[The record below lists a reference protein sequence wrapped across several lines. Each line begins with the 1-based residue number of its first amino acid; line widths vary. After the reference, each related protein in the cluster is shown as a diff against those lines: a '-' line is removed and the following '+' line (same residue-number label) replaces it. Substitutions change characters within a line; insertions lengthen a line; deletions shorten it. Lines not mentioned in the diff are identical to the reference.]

1 MSLVKAQKS
10 PSGFQS
16 EGLNSGRGIISTK
29 PTGLLEL
36 VSCELFQAQGM
47 TGVAR
52 WNYQRLLDLKRPDVI
67 LPPVFDALLISELN
81 CASKRVTGKVK
92 NLSDRDMGERF
103 GLEYREPECRPVP
116 LDWNKHRV
124 QRKDATS
131 VLVPLPPGPTPYTSL
146 APPTAVPVSQS
157 LQHQS
162 DEIPKLQMLSQRS
175 MDPPAKMGKLI
186 PIFTTIF
193 NYYCLKTF
201 CTQHQVNKY
210 E

>member
-1 MSLVKAQKS
+1 
-10 PSGFQS
+10 
-16 EGLNSGRGIISTK
+16 
-29 PTGLLEL
+29 
-36 VSCELFQAQGM
+36 M

-67 LPPVFDALLISELN
+67 LPPVFDPLLISELN
-81 CASKRVTGKVK
+81 SASKRVTGKEKYPVLH
-92 NLSDRDMGERF
+92 LSDRDTGERF

-131 VLVPLPPGPTPYTSL
+131 VLVPLPPGPTPSTSL
-146 APPTAVPVSQS
+146 APPSAVPVSHS
-157 LQHQS
+157 IQHQS

-186 PIFTTIF
+186 PISTTTF